1 MSANGSRGA
10 KGSVNDRVI
19 SYLYRKRYKEYL
31 RKKEYYT
38 EEQRRKAR
46 EYLNKIKY
54 FDIEDNIDVL
64 DEDDKKILDDV
75 FSTLKVEDFLKNPE
89 KEKILNPELE
99 KVDGYDKLSDLKSIS
114 DPTFDSKKDI
124 SNLDADDILP
134 KIDVDELI
142 QEGKKVSDFDPY
154 KEDFDF
160 DKYDYYEVIGNYR
173 GIGDLSNDEVIDA
186 PKEEQKLEDEEI
198 IIKEVAEFVNDAKD
212 ELSEIKFELNEI
224 KESVPDLHTEEDV
237 KKLDEK
243 FDQVKDKLEKLKE
256 KYEVIKK
263 KYDFEDYEILD
274 NIKLI
279 ETITDYKDKASLDEL
294 ELMVDACKYEI
305 EAIDGIVIEEEKKV
319 GIDEQ
324 VDEKYKLIKQRD
336 RLFEEKK
343 EETYG
348 IENTNL
354 LLAKELIEQQK
365 ILTDLQIKISKVTTE
380 TELVRETVYDT
391 GRLFNSFL
399 RITAGILTAPLS
411 IAGIGRTMLGA
422 NLINRGLRGLRESLT
437 PSEQFRVQYRD
448 RYEDVENEILRAKNK
463 VSMTSD
469 LIDASLI
476 QIKDIK
482 DKFDFQFQ
490 NETQY
495 LPEYSEVK
503 GMIDKLE
510 KSLTKK
516 KEEINKLDKVLDNQY
531 TENKQKVL
539 RSQRPY
545 S

>member
-75 FSTLKVEDFLKNPE
+75 FSTLKVEDFLKDPE

-114 DPTFDSKKDI
+114 EPTFDSKKDI

-198 IIKEVAEFVNDAKD
+198 IIKEVTEFVNDAKD

-224 KESVPDLHTEEDV
+224 KESIPDLHTEEDV

-354 LLAKELIEQQK
+354 LLTKELIEQQK